1 MHRSKATDNTC
12 RGAHHFMVRSP
23 ALFILPQIG
32 FCGILDDAQVG
43 LIHIDNHVA
52 IILYVIFIKHKY

>member
-1 MHRSKATDNTC
+1 
-12 RGAHHFMVRSP
+12 MVRSP